1 MHYIERNLLESL
13 ICREYSL
20 GKPQF
25 VKFFLCTTGQLC
37 CFWCSLFWQDL
48 RFHQLW
54 CGRPNP
60 PVFLLSFTH
69 PSRLSQLLHPDGLLS
84 MMDAVDNAFT
94 ADTQTHDTAPRSALH
109 PAAMPMFCNWGLVLF
124 LKIWKR
130 LCPFIF
136 ISGSV
141 VNLTRVL
148 NSDYREAF
156 IAYFWILLW
165 SFFFFFY
172 KYRRTGLF

>member
-1 MHYIERNLLESL
+1 MQR
-13 ICREYSL
+13 ICFRETPVCQVFPVCSRATVL
-20 GKPQF
+20 
-25 VKFFLCTTGQLC
+25 
-37 CFWCSLFWQDL
+37 FWCSLFWQDL

-69 PSRLSQLLHPDGLLS
+69 PSRLSRLLHPDGLLS
-84 MMDAVDNAFT
+84 MMDAVDNACPLL
-94 ADTQTHDTAPRSALH
+94 QTHKHVTLCPDLPCSPLPCPCFVTEVW
-109 PAAMPMFCNWGLVLF
+109 FGF

-136 ISGSV
+136 RSGSV
-141 VNLTRVL
+141 VSLMRVV

-156 IAYFWILLW
+156 IAYFWILL
-165 SFFFFFY
+165 
-172 KYRRTGLF
+172 